1 MKEAWVFLDQWSKEM
16 VTTALEG
23 GADAL
28 VVPTGWSSRIKE
40 LGRIRTVSR
49 DGDLVAG
56 RDIFFEKLSSSD
68 DEKRIAH
75 LLHQAT
81 VVLDDEPTEAI
92 DKEVNPPA
100 QTRVWEVI
108 PLENLVARG
117 GRLLVPVYCGEDVT
131 LAMGILEK
139 GVSGVVIHA
148 SDPDALAALLAIAKT
163 TTEAISLETG
173 VITSI
178 RPVGLGDRVCID
190 TCSLMADGEGMLVG
204 NSNSLLFLIQAEVKE
219 TPYVAP
225 RPFRVNAGPVH
236 AYVRVPHGRTR
247 YLSELGSGDPLLVV
261 DWRGGNREV
270 TVGRIKIERRPLVLI
285 RAACSNVEGTVLV
298 QNAETIRLTG
308 CGGEALSVAEVKE
321 GEQVLVALENAG
333 RHFGI
338 QIQETILEK

>member
-1 MKEAWVFLDQWSKEM
+1 M

-28 VVPTGWSSRIKE
+28 VVPSGWSTRIKE

-56 RDIFFEKLSSSD
+56 RDIFFEKLSSTD
-68 DEKRIAH
+68 DEKRIAR
-75 LLHQAT
+75 LLQQAT
-81 VVLDDEPTEAI
+81 VVLDDEPTEAME
-92 DKEVNPPA
+92 KEVTPPA
-100 QTRVWEVI
+100 RTRAWEVI
-108 PLENLVARG
+108 PLENLVAHG
-117 GRLLVPVYCGEDVT
+117 GRLLIPVHSGEDLS

-139 GVSGVVIHA
+139 GVTGVVIHA
-148 SDPDALAALLAIAKT
+148 SDPDALAALLALAKT
-163 TTEAISLETG
+163 TTEAIPLETA

-219 TPYVAP
+219 NPYVAP

-247 YLSELGSGDPLLVV
+247 YLSELGSGDPLLIVN
-261 DWRGGNREV
+261 WRGENREV
-270 TVGRIKIERRPLVLI
+270 TAGRIKIERRPLVLI
-285 RAACSNVEGTVLV
+285 RAACGKMQGTLLV

-308 CGGEALSVAEVKE
+308 RGGEALSVVEVKE
-321 GEQVLVALENAG
+321 GEQVLVCVEHAG

-338 QIQETILEK
+338 QVQETIQEK